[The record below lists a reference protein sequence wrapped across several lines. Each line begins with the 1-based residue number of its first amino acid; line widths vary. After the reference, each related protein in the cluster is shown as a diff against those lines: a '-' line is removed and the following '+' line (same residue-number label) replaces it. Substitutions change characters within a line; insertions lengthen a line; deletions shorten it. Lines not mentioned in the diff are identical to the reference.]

1 MLGRPYTTG
10 NALQYATYE
19 HRADRKIVIDA
30 MFMKDSSVYSHPL
43 QFASKELKADK
54 NIVYEAVKFYGKALQ
69 FASIDLQAD
78 KEIVLLA
85 VTLSGNALR
94 YASQDMSSDREV
106 VLTAVRENGH
116 ALAYASSSL
125 KADKC
130 IVIEAVKQNGMALEH
145 ADSELC
151 NDREVAIEAVTQN
164 GHALRCVSKTSL
176 MDILKAIAQNR
187 EVVRYVCKEFQIAQ
201 ENWERRRFF
210 LLLVNASL
218 IISSFPED
226 PFLLR
231 QRNSIAR
238 RKALL
243 RFIEENGE
251 LNLTCIV
258 EDYRGARVILNS
270 LISSIF
276 GNIGLV
282 KLITEYL

>member
-1 MLGRPYTTG
+1 
-10 NALQYATYE
+10 
-19 HRADRKIVIDA
+19 
-30 MFMKDSSVYSHPL
+30 
-43 QFASKELKADK
+43 
-54 NIVYEAVKFYGKALQ
+54 
-69 FASIDLQAD
+69 
-78 KEIVLLA
+78 
-85 VTLSGNALR
+85 
-94 YASQDMSSDREV
+94 MSSDREV
-106 VLTAVRENGH
+106 VLTAVRENGLV
-116 ALAYASSSL
+116 LAYASSSL

-145 ADSELC
+145 ADSILC

-164 GHALRCVSKTSL
+164 GHALRCVSKTLL
-176 MDILKAIAQNR
+176 MDREIVLKAIAQNR

-226 PFLLR
+226 PFLHR

-258 EDYRGARVILNS
+258 EDDRGARVILNS
-270 LISSIF
+270 LISSIL